1 MHPLINTII
10 NFTVDAFKYI
20 KFSSAVFESSSK
32 KNLQADLLRISHA
45 IEKGMALPNP
55 KKKFGVAKFLELL
68 DLINKYKKLYRS
80 DKILLISLSTCDSY
94 LKFHKK
100 KGHKMNELRLK
111 FKKIF
116 NGKKIF
122 PYAGNLN
129 ISKKKIKD
137 LIKLKKPEAFFLNR
151 HSTRQ
156 FVKKIIKKDIFNRL
170 ALLTSKTPSVCN
182 RQSGK
187 IYFYNEKEKIR
198 KILELQNGNKGFGD
212 TSGAIAI
219 VTSEL
224 SNFYTPGERNQGYV
238 DGGLFAMS
246 LVYAAH
252 SLGLVTCMLNW
263 SNGAKST
270 FKLRKLTG
278 IKSSEIVIT
287 MIALGHMKDD
297 YVVAASPRKN
307 FKDFL
312 TINKRLKNF

>member
-1 MHPLINTII
+1 MLSLIHTIF
-10 NFTVDAFKYI
+10 NFIVDTFRYI
-20 KFSSAVFESSSK
+20 KFSSAVFESSAK
-32 KNLQADLLRISHA
+32 KNLQASLLRDSHA

-55 KKKFGVAKFLELL
+55 KKKFGIEKFLKLL
-68 DLINKYKKLYRS
+68 DLIKKYKKLYGQ
-80 DKILLISLSTCDSY
+80 DKILLISLSTCNSY
-94 LKFHKK
+94 LKFHRK
-100 KGHKMNELRLK
+100 KGYNMSELNLK
-111 FKKIF
+111 FNKIF
-116 NGKKIF
+116 NEKKTL

-129 ISKKKIKD
+129 ISKKRIQD

-170 ALLTSKTPSVCN
+170 ALLASKTPSVCN

-187 IYFYNEKEKIR
+187 IYFYNEKKKIK
-198 KILELQNGNKGFGD
+198 KILQLQIGNEGFGD

-224 SNFYTPGERNQGYV
+224 SNFKHPGERNQGYV

-263 SNGAKST
+263 SNGARST

-307 FKDFL
+307 LTDFL
-312 TINKRLKNF
+312 NINKSLKKL